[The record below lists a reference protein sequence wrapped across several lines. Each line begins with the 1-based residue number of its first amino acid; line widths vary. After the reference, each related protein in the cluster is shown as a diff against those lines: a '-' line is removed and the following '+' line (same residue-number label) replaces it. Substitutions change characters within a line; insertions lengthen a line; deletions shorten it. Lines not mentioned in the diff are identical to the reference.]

1 MPTRLMR
8 DFLKLDFCVAL
19 LATFTLVG
27 AVDLTVPLA
36 DFGSFAVARVKPDA
50 LTLDWASLITLG

>member
-27 AVDLTVPLA
+27 GADLTVPLA
-36 DFGSFAVARVKPDA
+36 DFGNFAVARVKPDA
-50 LTLDWASLITLG
+50 LTLDWASLIALG